1 MANKYCPRCY
11 SELPEV
17 ANYCPV
23 CGKKLVDV
31 NILEVH
37 RIGKTTKKILI
48 KGLSNK
54 ALVLEEAHVE
64 EVSQ

>member
-1 MANKYCPRCY
+1 MENKYCPRCY

-23 CGKKLVDV
+23 CGKELVDV
-31 NILEVH
+31 DILEVH
-37 RIGKTTKKILI
+37 RIGETTKKILI

-54 ALVLEEAHVE
+54 ALFME
-64 EVSQ
+64 EVQEVEVK